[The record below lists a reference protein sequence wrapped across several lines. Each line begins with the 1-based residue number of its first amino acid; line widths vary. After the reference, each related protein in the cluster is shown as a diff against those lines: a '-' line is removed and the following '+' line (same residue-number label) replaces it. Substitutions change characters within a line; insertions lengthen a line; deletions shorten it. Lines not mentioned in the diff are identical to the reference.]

1 MNEPV
6 NQCALGISEL
16 QFDDLLVF
24 HGVKLRV
31 VAIEELIRSQ
41 AEKTL
46 RQITHC
52 ARHYKSK
59 AVDQLLP
66 GRTWRCI
73 RNLAQ
78 RRLLFQLAMGMA
90 ERESLSSPGGDDP
103 SSDRLLEF
111 NGHTLRLVAVT
122 ETILSQDKNTAVQIS
137 MCARFY
143 KEAALAELFPSRNWI
158 THLAIE
164 DRCAVYGRAIQLVKQ
179 DAQRGEG
186 PYDTSEGRTLPIPL
200 APTAV
205 ASLLKHAGCR
215 DEFAAEIDRRI
226 DPGIRSLAG

>member
-1 MNEPV
+1 MTMNEPA
-6 NQCALGISEL
+6 NQCALDTSEL
-16 QFDDLLVF
+16 QCADLLVF

-46 RQITHC
+46 RQITLC

-66 GRTWRCI
+66 GRSWRCI

-90 ERESLSSPGGDDP
+90 KRESLPYAGGDNR

-122 ETILSQDKNTAVQIS
+122 QTILSQDENTAVQLS

-143 KEAALAELFPSRNWI
+143 KEAALTELFPSRNWI
-158 THLAIE
+158 PHLAIE

-186 PYDTSEGRTLPIPL
+186 PYDTSEGRTPAHPYPDGPAVLFPL
-200 APTAV
+200 
-205 ASLLKHAGCR
+205 S
-215 DEFAAEIDRRI
+215 
-226 DPGIRSLAG
+226 